1 MMLPE
6 NLKDATVVLVDDT
19 PANLR
24 LLESSMKAF
33 GLRNV
38 QAFSDSAAALL
49 WLQNTHWDLLVLDL
63 DMPAPDGFDILK
75 ALDARDRSAMPII
88 IVSALSRPEDRRKGL
103 SLGANDYICKPLDL
117 PELLLRVRSTLELAI
132 ATQALSVERDRLEET
147 VQKRTAQL
155 SSSYQSIIGM
165 LSRAAGY
172 RENET
177 ERHIMRI
184 GEYAA
189 LTARA
194 IGLTEEQCEHM
205 RLAMPM
211 HDIGKIGIPEAILK
225 KSGPFSPEEREIME
239 HHARIGFH
247 ILNDS
252 ASTPLTLLAAEI
264 ALYHHEHW
272 DGKGYPQGLKGEEIP
287 LSGRIAALCDVYD
300 ALRSAR
306 PYKTAWSA
314 EETLAYFR
322 ERSGTHFD
330 PQLVHVFERIFDQLE
345 NIQNRLVDE
354 VPKSLEEL
362 ARIAGSPI
370 SDILNER
377 SL

>member
-1 MMLPE
+1 MLPE
-6 NLKDATVVLVDDT
+6 NVKNAAVVLVDDT

-38 QAFSDSAAALL
+38 RAFSDSAAALD
-49 WLQNTHWDLLVLDL
+49 WLQSMAWDLLVLDL
-63 DMPAPDGFDILK
+63 DMPAPNGFDILK
-75 ALDARDRSAMPII
+75 ALEDRDRSASPII
-88 IVSALSRPEDRRKGL
+88 VVSALSRPEDRRKGL

-117 PELLLRVRSTLELAI
+117 PELLLRVRNSLALSA
-132 ATQALSVERDRLEET
+132 ATQALRTERDQLDQA
-147 VQKRTAQL
+147 VLARTAQL
-155 SSSYQSIIGM
+155 RDSYQSIIGM

-177 ERHIMRI
+177 ERHVMRI

-189 LTARA
+189 LIARA
-194 IGLTEEQCEHM
+194 IGLTEEQCENM

-211 HDIGKIGIPEAILK
+211 HDIGKIGIPEEILK
-225 KSGPFSPEEREIME
+225 KSGPFTPEQREIMQ
-239 HHARIGFH
+239 HHARIGYH

-252 ASTPLTLLAAEI
+252 KATPLTQLAAEI
-264 ALYHHEHW
+264 ALFHHEHW
-272 DGKGYPQGLKGEEIP
+272 DGQGYPQGLKGEDIP
-287 LSGRIAALCDVYD
+287 LSGRIAAICDVYD

-314 EETLAYFR
+314 EETLAFFR
-322 ERSGTHFD
+322 ERSGSHFD
-330 PQLVHVFERIFDQLE
+330 PELVHVFERIFDQLE
-345 NIQNRLVDE
+345 GIQSSLVDE
-354 VPKSLEEL
+354 APKSLEEL
-362 ARIAGSPI
+362 ARMAGSPI

-377 SL
+377 DL

>member
-1 MMLPE
+1 MLPE

-49 WLQNTHWDLLVLDL
+49 WLQNTPWDLLVLDL

>member
-1 MMLPE
+1 MLPE

-38 QAFSDSAAALL
+38 KAFSDSAAALL
-49 WLQNTHWDLLVLDL
+49 WLQNTPWDLLVLDL

-189 LTARA
+189 LIARA

-225 KSGPFSPEEREIME
+225 KSGPFSPEEREVME

-345 NIQNRLVDE
+345 NIQNNLVDE

>member
-1 MMLPE
+1 MLPE
-6 NLKDATVVLVDDT
+6 NLKNATIVLVDDT

-33 GLRNV
+33 GLRNIK
-38 QAFSDSAAALL
+38 AFSDSATALT
-49 WLQNTHWDLLVLDL
+49 WLQNSPWDLLVLDL
-63 DMPAPDGFDILK
+63 DMPAPNGFDILK
-75 ALDARDRSAMPII
+75 ALEQRDRSAMPVI

-117 PELLLRVRSTLELAI
+117 PELLLRIRSSLELAM
-132 ATQALSVERDRLEET
+132 ATQALGAERDRLEQCVHE
-147 VQKRTAQL
+147 RTAEL
-155 SSSYQSIIGM
+155 HNSYQSIIGM

-177 ERHIMRI
+177 ERHVMRI

-189 LTARA
+189 LIARA
-194 IGLTEEQCEHM
+194 IGLTEEQCERM

-211 HDIGKIGIPEAILK
+211 HDIGKIGIPESILK
-225 KSGPFSPEEREIME
+225 KSGPFTPDEREIME

-252 ASTPLTLLAAEI
+252 TATPLTQLAAEI

-272 DGKGYPQGLKGEEIP
+272 DGKGYPQGLKGEDIP
-287 LSGRIAALCDVYD
+287 LSGRIAAICDVYD

-314 EETLAYFR
+314 EETLTYFR
-322 ERSGTHFD
+322 DRSGTHFD
-330 PQLVHVFERIFDQLE
+330 PALVHVFERIFEQLE
-345 NIQNRLVDE
+345 NIQNSLVDE

-362 ARIAGSPI
+362 ASIAGSPI
-370 SDILNER
+370 SDILNDR

>member
-1 MMLPE
+1 MLPE

-33 GLRNV
+33 GLRKV

-49 WLQNTHWDLLVLDL
+49 WLQNRPWDLLVLDL
-63 DMPAPDGFDILK
+63 DMPAPNGFDILK
-75 ALDARDRSAMPII
+75 ALEGRNRSAMPII

-132 ATQALSVERDRLEET
+132 ATQALSDDRDRLEQT
-147 VQKRTAQL
+147 VHERTSEL
-155 SSSYQSIIGM
+155 HNSYQSIIGM

-177 ERHIMRI
+177 ERHVMRI

-189 LTARA
+189 LIARA
-194 IGLTEEQCEHM
+194 VGLTEEQCEHM

-247 ILNDS
+247 ILNDT
-252 ASTPLTLLAAEI
+252 ASTPLTQLAAEI

-272 DGKGYPQGLKGEEIP
+272 DGKGYPQGLSGEDIP

-314 EETLAYFR
+314 EETLAFFR
-322 ERSGTHFD
+322 ERSGSHFD
-330 PQLVHVFERIFDQLE
+330 PGLVQAFERIFDQLE
-345 NIQNRLVDE
+345 NIQNSLVDE
-354 VPKSLEEL
+354 TPKSLEEL

-370 SDILNER
+370 SDILNDR

>member
-1 MMLPE
+1 MLPE
-6 NLKDATVVLVDDT
+6 NVKNAAVVLVDDT

-38 QAFSDSAAALL
+38 RAFSDSAAALD
-49 WLQNTHWDLLVLDL
+49 WLQSMAWDLLVLDL
-63 DMPAPDGFDILK
+63 DMPAPNGFDILK
-75 ALDARDRSAMPII
+75 ALEDRDRSASPII
-88 IVSALSRPEDRRKGL
+88 VVSALSRPEDRRKGL

-117 PELLLRVRSTLELAI
+117 PELLLRVRNSLALSI
-132 ATQALSVERDRLEET
+132 ATQSLRTERDQLDQA
-147 VQKRTAQL
+147 VLARTAQL
-155 SSSYQSIIGM
+155 RDSYQSIIGM

-177 ERHIMRI
+177 ERHVMRI

-189 LTARA
+189 LIARG
-194 IGLTEEQCEHM
+194 IGLTEEQCENM

-211 HDIGKIGIPEAILK
+211 HDIGKIGIPEEILK
-225 KSGPFSPEEREIME
+225 KSGPFTPEQREIMQ
-239 HHARIGFH
+239 HHARIGHH

-252 ASTPLTLLAAEI
+252 KATPLTLLAAEI
-264 ALYHHEHW
+264 ALFHHEHW
-272 DGKGYPQGLKGEEIP
+272 DGQGYPQGLKGEDIP
-287 LSGRIAALCDVYD
+287 LSGRIAAICDVYD

-314 EETLAYFR
+314 EETLAFFR
-322 ERSGTHFD
+322 ERSGSHFD
-330 PQLVHVFERIFDQLE
+330 PELVHVFERIFDQLE
-345 NIQNRLVDE
+345 GIQSSLVDE
-354 VPKSLEEL
+354 APKSLEEL
-362 ARIAGSPI
+362 ARMAGSPI

-377 SL
+377 DL

>member
-1 MMLPE
+1 MLPE
-6 NLKDATVVLVDDT
+6 NVKNAAVVLVDDT

-38 QAFSDSAAALL
+38 RAFSDSAAALD
-49 WLQNTHWDLLVLDL
+49 WLQSMAWDLLVLDL
-63 DMPAPDGFDILK
+63 DMPAPNGFDILK
-75 ALDARDRSAMPII
+75 ALEDRDRSASPII
-88 IVSALSRPEDRRKGL
+88 VVSALSRPEDRRKGL

-117 PELLLRVRSTLELAI
+117 PELLLRVRNSLALSI
-132 ATQALSVERDRLEET
+132 ATQSLRTERDQLDQA
-147 VQKRTAQL
+147 VLARTAQL
-155 SSSYQSIIGM
+155 RDSYQSIIGM

-177 ERHIMRI
+177 ERHVMRI

-189 LTARA
+189 LIARA
-194 IGLTEEQCEHM
+194 IGLTEEQCENM

-211 HDIGKIGIPEAILK
+211 HDIGKIGIPEEILK
-225 KSGPFSPEEREIME
+225 KSGPFTPEQREIMQ
-239 HHARIGFH
+239 HHARIGYH

-252 ASTPLTLLAAEI
+252 KATPLTLLAAEI
-264 ALYHHEHW
+264 ALFHHEHW
-272 DGKGYPQGLKGEEIP
+272 DGQGYPQGLKGEDIP
-287 LSGRIAALCDVYD
+287 LSGRIAAICDVYD

-314 EETLAYFR
+314 EETLAFFR
-322 ERSGTHFD
+322 ERSGSHFD
-330 PQLVHVFERIFDQLE
+330 PELVHVFERIFDQLE
-345 NIQNRLVDE
+345 GIQSSLVDE
-354 VPKSLEEL
+354 APKSLEEL
-362 ARIAGSPI
+362 ARMAGSPI

-377 SL
+377 DL

>member
-1 MMLPE
+1 MLPE

-33 GLRNV
+33 GLRKV

-49 WLQNTHWDLLVLDL
+49 WLQNRPWDLLVLDL
-63 DMPAPDGFDILK
+63 DMPAPNGFDILK
-75 ALDARDRSAMPII
+75 ALEGRNRSAMPII

-132 ATQALSVERDRLEET
+132 ATQALSDERDRLEEA
-147 VQKRTAQL
+147 VQMRTAQL

-177 ERHIMRI
+177 ERHVMRI

-189 LTARA
+189 LIARA
-194 IGLTEEQCEHM
+194 VGLTEEQCEHM

-247 ILNDS
+247 ILNDT
-252 ASTPLTLLAAEI
+252 ASTPLTQLAAEI

-272 DGKGYPQGLKGEEIP
+272 DGKGYPQGLSGEDIP

-314 EETLAYFR
+314 EETLAFFR
-322 ERSGTHFD
+322 ERSGSHFD
-330 PQLVHVFERIFDQLE
+330 PGLVQAFERIFDQLE
-345 NIQNRLVDE
+345 NIQNSLVDE
-354 VPKSLEEL
+354 TPKSLEEL

-370 SDILNER
+370 SDILNDR

>member
-1 MMLPE
+1 MLPE

-38 QAFSDSAAALL
+38 KAFSDSAAALL
-49 WLQNTHWDLLVLDL
+49 WLQNTPWDLLVLDL
-63 DMPAPDGFDILK
+63 DMPEPDGFDILK

-189 LTARA
+189 LIARA

-225 KSGPFSPEEREIME
+225 KSGPFSPEEREVME

-264 ALYHHEHW
+264 ALYHHERW

-322 ERSGTHFD
+322 ECSGTHFD

-345 NIQNRLVDE
+345 IIQNRLVDE

>member
-1 MMLPE
+1 MLPE

>member
-1 MMLPE
+1 MLPE
-6 NLKDATVVLVDDT
+6 NVKNAAIVLVDDT

-38 QAFSDSAAALL
+38 RAFSDSAAALD
-49 WLQNTHWDLLVLDL
+49 WLQGMAWDLLVLDL
-63 DMPAPDGFDILK
+63 DMPAPNGFDILK
-75 ALDARDRSAMPII
+75 ALEDRDRSASPII
-88 IVSALSRPEDRRKGL
+88 VVSALSRPEDRRKGL

-117 PELLLRVRSTLELAI
+117 PELLLRVRNSLALSI
-132 ATQALSVERDRLEET
+132 ATQSLRTERDQLDQA
-147 VQKRTAQL
+147 VLARTAQL
-155 SSSYQSIIGM
+155 RDSYQSIIGM

-177 ERHIMRI
+177 ERHVMRI

-189 LTARA
+189 LIARA
-194 IGLTEEQCEHM
+194 IGLTEEQCENM

-211 HDIGKIGIPEAILK
+211 HDIGKIGIPEEILK
-225 KSGPFSPEEREIME
+225 KSGPFTPEQREIMQ
-239 HHARIGFH
+239 HHARIGYH

-252 ASTPLTLLAAEI
+252 KATPLTLLAAEI
-264 ALYHHEHW
+264 ALFHHEHW
-272 DGKGYPQGLKGEEIP
+272 DGQGYPQGLKGEDIP
-287 LSGRIAALCDVYD
+287 LSGRIAAICDVYD

-314 EETLAYFR
+314 EETLAFFR
-322 ERSGTHFD
+322 ERSGSHFD
-330 PQLVHVFERIFDQLE
+330 PELVHVFERIFDQLE
-345 NIQNRLVDE
+345 GIQSSLVDE
-354 VPKSLEEL
+354 APKSLEEL
-362 ARIAGSPI
+362 ARMAGSPI

-377 SL
+377 DL

>member
-1 MMLPE
+1 MLPE

-33 GLRNV
+33 GLRKV

-49 WLQNTHWDLLVLDL
+49 WLQNRPWDLLVLDL
-63 DMPAPDGFDILK
+63 DMPAPNGFDILK
-75 ALDARDRSAMPII
+75 ALEGRNRSAMPII

-132 ATQALSVERDRLEET
+132 ATQALSDDRDRLEQT
-147 VQKRTAQL
+147 VHERTSEL
-155 SSSYQSIIGM
+155 HNSYQSIIGM

-177 ERHIMRI
+177 ERHVMRI
-184 GEYAA
+184 GEYAS
-189 LTARA
+189 LIARA
-194 IGLTEEQCEHM
+194 VGLTEEQCEHM

-247 ILNDS
+247 ILNDT
-252 ASTPLTLLAAEI
+252 ASTPLTQLAAEI

-272 DGKGYPQGLKGEEIP
+272 DGKGYPQGLSGEDIP

-314 EETLAYFR
+314 EETLAFFR
-322 ERSGTHFD
+322 ERSGSHFD
-330 PQLVHVFERIFDQLE
+330 PGLVQAFERIFDQLE
-345 NIQNRLVDE
+345 NIQNSLVDE
-354 VPKSLEEL
+354 TPKSLEEL

-370 SDILNER
+370 SDILNDR

>member
-1 MMLPE
+1 MLPE

-33 GLRNV
+33 GLRKV

-49 WLQNTHWDLLVLDL
+49 WLQNRPWDLLVLDL
-63 DMPAPDGFDILK
+63 DMPAPNGFDILK
-75 ALDARDRSAMPII
+75 ALEGRYRSAMPII

-132 ATQALSVERDRLEET
+132 ATQALSDERDRLEEA
-147 VQKRTAQL
+147 VQMRTAQL

-177 ERHIMRI
+177 ERHVMRI

-189 LTARA
+189 LIARA
-194 IGLTEEQCEHM
+194 VGLTEEQCEHM

-247 ILNDS
+247 ILNDT
-252 ASTPLTLLAAEI
+252 ASTPLTQLAAEI

-272 DGKGYPQGLKGEEIP
+272 DGKGYPQGLSGEDIP

-314 EETLAYFR
+314 EETLAFFR
-322 ERSGTHFD
+322 ERSGSHFD
-330 PQLVHVFERIFDQLE
+330 PGLVQAFERIFDQLE
-345 NIQNRLVDE
+345 NIQNSLVDE
-354 VPKSLEEL
+354 TPKSLEEL

-370 SDILNER
+370 SDILNDR